1 MRKVWK
7 VKPVEETLF
16 RELVSSLDIPPLIA
30 RLLLHRGI
38 SSVEQARDFLCVDL
52 SRLGV
57 PSSMSGLPE
66 AVRLIRQAVSNKEKI
81 ILVGDYDVDGLTG
94 TAILL
99 RTLRSMGADASCH
112 IPHRM
117 EEGYGLKKEV
127 VRKAAASGV
136 KLLITVDCGTTSFDE
151 LRYARQMG
159 LETVVV
165 DHHELLPAGRPPAS
179 AFLNPLQPG
188 CCYPEKE
195 LASAGVA
202 FTLFRGL
209 VEGDPDGKIWEHLDL
224 AALGTVADVA
234 PLTGENRILVKAG
247 LHRLSGTDKA
257 GLQRL
262 LSQAK
267 LAGKRLSA
275 EDISFYLA
283 PRINAVGRMGSAE
296 VSLKLLITDDPEEAV
311 RLAKLIEKENK
322 SRLVLQ
328 REAFQRAV
336 FKMEREVNFSRD
348 RVIVLEDDEWHP
360 GVIGILASRLT
371 AQFHRPVVVIAAN
384 GAMCRGSARSIPS
397 FPLVEALEMVKEH
410 LVEFGGHPG
419 AAGFTI
425 DRERIAVF
433 REALNRVAQERLDPA
448 MLTHCLEMDDVLPLS
463 SLNDEIMRDMEL
475 LGPFGQGNPR
485 PIFLSEDARIP
496 EERREPPFSP
506 FGVRFFVEDGEGRS
520 FETLQSRN
528 DAADGWNVR
537 RLNAG
542 PISLAYSPIRRHSA
556 VGVSSI
562 ELKLC
567 DLKIQT

>member
-7 VKPVEETLF
+7 VKPVEESLF
-16 RELVSSLDIPPLIA
+16 RELTSSLDIPPLIA

-38 SSVEQARDFLCVDL
+38 SSAEQARDFLCVDL
-52 SRLGV
+52 SRLGD
-57 PSSMSGLPE
+57 PSSMSGLPD
-66 AVRLIRQAVSNKEKI
+66 AVHLIRQAVSKKEKI

-94 TAILL
+94 TAILF

-117 EEGYGLKKEV
+117 EDGYGLKKEV
-127 VRKAAASGV
+127 IRKAAAAGV

-151 LRYARQMG
+151 LRYARKMG
-159 LETVVV
+159 LGTVVV
-165 DHHELLPAGRPPAS
+165 DHHELLPAGCPPAG

-188 CCYPEKE
+188 CRYPEKE

-209 VEGDPDGKIWEHLDL
+209 VEGDPGSKIWEHLDL
-224 AALGTVADVA
+224 AAMGTVADWA
-234 PLTGENRILVKAG
+234 PLKGENRVLVKAG
-247 LHRLSGTDKA
+247 LHRIQGTDKV

-262 LSQAK
+262 LSQA
-267 LAGKRLSA
+267 RLTSKA
-275 EDISFYLA
+275 LSTEDISFYLA

-296 VSLKLLITDDPEEAV
+296 TSLKLLITEDPEEAD
-311 RLAKLIEKENK
+311 RLAKTIEKENK
-322 SRLVLQ
+322 NRIALE
-328 REAFQRAV
+328 RTAFQRAV
-336 FKMEREVNFSRD
+336 SKMEREINFSRD
-348 RVIVLEDDEWHP
+348 KVIVLEDDEWHP
-360 GVIGILASRLT
+360 GVIGIVASRLT
-371 AQFHRPVVVIAAN
+371 ARFHRPVVVIAAN
-384 GAMCRGSARSIPS
+384 GTICRGSARSIPA

-410 LVEFGGHPG
+410 LIEFGGHPG

-425 DRERIAVF
+425 ERERIPVF
-433 REALNRVAQERLDPA
+433 REALNRVAHERIDPSL
-448 MLTHCLEMDDVLPLS
+448 LTRCLEMDDVLPLS
-463 SLNDEIMRDMEL
+463 SLNDEILRDMEL

-520 FETLQSRN
+520 FETLQSQY

-537 RLNAG
+537 RLTAG
-542 PISLAYSPIRRHSA
+542 PISLAYSPVRRRGA
-556 VGVSSI
+556 AGGSI

-567 DLKIQT
+567 DLKIQP